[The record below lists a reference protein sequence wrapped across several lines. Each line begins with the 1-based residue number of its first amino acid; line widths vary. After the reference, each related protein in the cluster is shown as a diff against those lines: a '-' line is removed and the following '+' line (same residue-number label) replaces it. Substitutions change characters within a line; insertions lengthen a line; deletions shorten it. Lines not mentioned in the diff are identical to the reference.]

1 MGIRLENHNY
11 GRVEN
16 VCAWLKE
23 AQARHKLLGDE
34 IKKAK
39 QFVGRH
45 YGWQKLTGEMLTAT
59 IGGVEVISSLT
70 VVAPYQTWKFD
81 VAKMIGEDKSKDGGV
96 DNKSRR
102 DDPRGGILGDMV
114 QDQNMDMD
122 EFNSYFIVRKVGPS
136 IRLK

>member
-11 GRVEN
+11 GRVGN
-16 VCAWLKE
+16 VCAWLKD
-23 AQARHKLLGDE
+23 AQARHKTLGDD

-45 YGWQKLTGEMLTAT
+45 FDWVKQTQLLSAT
-59 IGGVEVISSLT
+59 IGGVEVISQLT

-81 VAKMIGEDKSKDGGV
+81 VAKMIGEDKSKDDGV

-102 DDPRGGILGDMV
+102 DDPRGGILGEMV

-136 IRLK
+136 IRLR

>member
-16 VCAWLKE
+16 VCAWLKD

-45 YGWQKLTGEMLTAT
+45 YDWEKQTQLLSAT
-59 IGGVEVISSLT
+59 IGGVEIISSLT
-70 VVAPYQTWKFD
+70 IVAPYQTWKFD

-114 QDQNMDMD
+114 KDQNMDMD
-122 EFNSYFIVRKVGPS
+122 EFNSYFKPRKVGGS
-136 IRLK
+136 LRLR